1 MITQSLNTNKKT
13 ARLAGLLYLVVVVT
27 GIFGLM
33 YVPTKLIVWD
43 NAALSFNQIKNS
55 ETLFRLGIF
64 SSLVCYSVFLFL
76 PLTLYKLLKPV
87 NENYARLMVILAIV
101 SVPISFV
108 NLFNK
113 MAVLSLISN
122 DDYLQASTIEQLH
135 SQVLFYLHQYDQ
147 GILIVGIFWGLWLFP
162 FGYLVYKSGILPK
175 ILGVILM
182 LGCISYLVSFVGH
195 FLIPNYSK
203 MTISTII
210 DLPASIGEIGICLW
224 LLIMGAKAY
233 KTEV

>member
-1 MITQSLNTNKKT
+1 MITQTLNTNKKT

-43 NAALSFNQIKNS
+43 NAALSFDQIKNA
-55 ETLFRLGIF
+55 ETLFRLGIL
-64 SSLVCYSVFLFL
+64 SSLICYAVFLFL

-113 MAVLSLISN
+113 MAVLSLIKN
-122 DDYLQASTIEQLH
+122 DSYLQASTIEDLH

-175 ILGVILM
+175 ILGAFLM
-182 LGCISYLVSFVGH
+182 LGCIGYLISFIGH

-203 MTISTII
+203 MTIATII

-224 LLIMGAKAY
+224 LLIAGAKEY
-233 KTEV
+233 RTER